1 MVDLDNGIPS
11 NAFSLDQDS
20 FDASPH
26 LTMQFDPDISYL
38 REVQTTMILVKLE
51 AGLVVVQG
59 LVLTFALE
67 SDMAN
72 LSSILLRSRKTL
84 DVRPKSI
91 IDHLES
97 FGIYQVQFGIFKF
110 QRWYHVLGI
119 IGFELDTL
127 LFGFVQLL
135 EKAVMKPST
144 SIQCFS

>member
-20 FDASPH
+20 FDASPN

-59 LVLTFALE
+59 LVPTFALE

-84 DVRPKSI
+84 MLD
-91 IDHLES
+91 
-97 FGIYQVQFGIFKF
+97 
-110 QRWYHVLGI
+110 QRV
-119 IGFELDTL
+119 
-127 LFGFVQLL
+127 
-135 EKAVMKPST
+135 
-144 SIQCFS
+144 